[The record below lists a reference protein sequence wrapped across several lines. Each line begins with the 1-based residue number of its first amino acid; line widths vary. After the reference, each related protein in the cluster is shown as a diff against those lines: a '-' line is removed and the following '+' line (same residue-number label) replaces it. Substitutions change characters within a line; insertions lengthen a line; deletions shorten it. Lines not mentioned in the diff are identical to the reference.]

1 MGPSN
6 TVLRISVFVEK
17 MMEKQWKEFSVEGK
31 GEAIII
37 KFAFQNDHS
46 DYSVETRLIGG
57 RRKALFSV
65 CHSTTFVK
73 RTLPTVETEA
83 RFFF

>member
-46 DYSVETRLIGG
+46 D
-57 RRKALFSV
+57 
-65 CHSTTFVK
+65 
-73 RTLPTVETEA
+73 
-83 RFFF
+83 